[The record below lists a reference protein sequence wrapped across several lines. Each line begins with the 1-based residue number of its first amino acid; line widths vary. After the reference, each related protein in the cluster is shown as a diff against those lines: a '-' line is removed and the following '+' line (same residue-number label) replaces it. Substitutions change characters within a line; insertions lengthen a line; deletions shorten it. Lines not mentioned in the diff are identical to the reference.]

1 MARGNR
7 RDVDRERAQKRAAK
21 KPSTTSGN
29 ATTNLQAK
37 QHTDAEI
44 MRMMQVAAEERK

>member
-21 KPSTTSGN
+21 KGSGN
-29 ATTNLQAK
+29 TTTNLQAK

-44 MRMMQVAAEERK
+44 MRMKQ